1 MEFKDYVRIVRA
13 HWVGVLVLVIL
24 GVAGA
29 ALFDVTQPK
38 VYQASATGFVTAGR
52 SANSADATVKD
63 SLARSRVTSYAAV
76 ATSSRVAERVLG
88 DPTIEGLPGVP
99 DSAGAL
105 VSDVSVSQP
114 QDTVLVK
121 INARAPTRSAA
132 QALADAWVNALS
144 VEAYSVE
151 NNLPV
156 SDPAFPKEQSQMR
169 GLHVELLSS
178 AAPGS
183 LVLPR
188 TRVDLLIGL
197 MVGVA
202 SGVAYALIR
211 KQFDRRLRSTDEVET
226 AFGVPVIGTIPQSS
240 HMRLEDGRQLTLA
253 VTASNA
259 AGAGSAAEA
268 FRKLRTNLAFMD
280 VDNPPRVI
288 VVTSPKQS
296 DGKST
301 IAANLA
307 AAIAIGGQP
316 VTLIDGD
323 LRRPTVADS
332 LALVDGTGLTDVL
345 VGRVTA
351 SEVMQDHPDVPGLRV
366 LASGAIPPNPSEL
379 LGSQTMR
386 QLMTELA
393 EDAMVIVDAP
403 PLLPVTDAAVLSRS
417 ADGAIVVIT
426 HGGTL
431 DTELAVSLNHIAQV
445 HGRTLGIV
453 FNRMR
458 RSASGGGYGGEHYR
472 YEYQPEDRRRRLKP
486 PRPRATSTSKA

>member
-1 MEFKDYVRIVRA
+1 MEFKDYVRIVLA
-13 HWVGVLVLVIL
+13 HWLGVLLLIMA

-29 ALFDVTQPK
+29 AVYNLTQPK
-38 VYQASATGFVTAGR
+38 VYQATAQGLVSAGPAANASNATINDNLAKGR
-52 SANSADATVKD
+52 VS
-63 SLARSRVTSYAAV
+63 SYVAV
-76 ATSSRVAERVLG
+76 ATSSRVAQRVIDQLHL
-88 DPTIEGLPGVP
+88 DTTP
-99 DSAGAL
+99 GAL
-105 VSDVSVSQP
+105 VGDISISQP
-114 QDTVLVK
+114 TGTVLIGVD
-121 INARAPTRSAA
+121 ARASSPARAQTR
-132 QALADAWVNALS
+132 ADAWVNALADEVARIETGDS
-144 VEAYSVE
+144 STATGAPTKAV
-151 NNLPV
+151 
-156 SDPAFPKEQSQMR
+156 
-169 GLHVELLSS
+169 LHIEPLSS
-178 AAPGS
+178 ASPGS

-188 TRVDLLIGL
+188 TNLNLLLGL
-197 MVGVA
+197 ALGMLLGL
-202 SGVAYALIR
+202 AYSLIR
-211 KQFDRRLRSTDEVET
+211 KQFDRRLRSTEEVEKQ
-226 AFGVPVIGTIPQSS
+226 FGVPVIGTIPQSS
-240 HMRLEDGRQLTLA
+240 HMRLEDGKELALA
-253 VTASNA
+253 VTSSGSAR
-259 AGAGSAAEA
+259 AGSAAEA

-280 VDNPPRVI
+280 VDHPPRII

-332 LALVDGTGLTDVL
+332 LAMVDGAGLTDVL

-351 SEVMQDHPDVPGLRV
+351 AEVMQDHPEVPGLQI

-386 QLMTELA
+386 QLIADLA

-417 ADGAIVVIT
+417 ADGAIIVIS

-458 RSASGGGYGGEHYR
+458 RGASGGLYGGDYYR
-472 YEYQPEDRRRRLKP
+472 YEYKAEEGRRKLKP
-486 PRPRATSTSKA
+486 SRQRARTATTKSAKTATTKS